1 ELRTLPDGTELRC
14 NQTEMSLLLP
24 VTSLSNINL
33 AELQLNSPT
42 CPVTY
47 NNTHLIA
54 HIPLSGCGT
63 KAVEM
68 GPWQNS
74 HPLPGFAPISY
85 RYQELVGRQVVERAE
100 MIVTNCKESETED
113 FAVSRPIL
121 QNGVFTGT
129 YTVRSGPV
137 SLVVGDY
144 LGQNVTTTEK
154 PITSITEAPKSN
166 ATLPTEPTVPKP
178 TTTPGSTPQI
188 SSITR
193 ATTKVTSS
201 TTTSQAPEVA
211 TSRTTGVI
219 LLTISI
225 FLQMNIL
232 Q

>member
-1 ELRTLPDGTELRC
+1 MYVECKLNLCITTKPSDSCPNLC
-14 NQTEMSLLLP
+14 NSVRSSSVL
-24 VTSLSNINL
+24 IN
-33 AELQLNSPT
+33 S
-42 CPVTY
+42 
-47 NNTHLIA
+47 
-54 HIPLSGCGT
+54 
-63 KAVEM
+63 
-68 GPWQNS
+68 
-74 HPLPGFAPISY
+74 
-85 RYQELVGRQVVERAE
+85 
-100 MIVTNCKESETED
+100 
-113 FAVSRPIL
+113 
-121 QNGVFTGT
+121 VFTGT

-137 SLVVGDY
+137 SLLVGDY
-144 LGQNVTTTEK
+144 LGQTVTTTEK

-178 TTTPGSTPQI
+178 ATTPGSTPQI
-188 SSITR
+188 SSITS